1 MFEPVPEYLPLKIYR
16 GKNKIADIIINLIK
30 LRHLILLYNKEKYL
44 QNKLNEMPISIDA
57 KTMTKHF
64 TIFMILFSYENEMR

>member
-44 QNKLNEMPISIDA
+44 QNKLNEMPINIDA